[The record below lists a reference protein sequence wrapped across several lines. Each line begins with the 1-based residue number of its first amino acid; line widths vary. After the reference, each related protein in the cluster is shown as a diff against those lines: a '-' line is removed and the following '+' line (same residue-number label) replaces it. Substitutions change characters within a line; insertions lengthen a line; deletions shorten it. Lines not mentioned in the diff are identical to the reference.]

1 MRPSLQQRCEAQIR
15 NEAALHKGHKLEL
28 EQIVKLAAMMYA
40 NAGRDVDAERLKECK
55 RILKDKVSVF
65 SNFRGYMQ
73 YLVQVKMALSDDPN
87 AYIDGVLGVYK
98 QLKEGIKLP
107 GEMVAMAATTIY
119 ENCPAESHAEV
130 VGKTREA
137 YAKIK
142 EQHRFLTGEEDM
154 ALIALMIM
162 AGIDPDQAAE
172 KAEELYVMLK
182 DRYLPGS
189 DTPQS
194 AAMVLALSEKPA
206 EQKAADF
213 VGLYDA
219 CKAAGHATSKDKAMA
234 IYATFADLDAD
245 RADIVAD
252 IGEVDEWLKKQK
264 GYGALGVGA
273 SIRRLF
279 AATLVLEDFQVTGAS
294 TATSA
299 TNAVAQAIV
308 EELVLIL
315 ISIIV
320 TAIVVNTIVRSS
332 H

>member
-1 MRPSLQQRCEAQIR
+1 MRPSLQERCEVQIR
-15 NEAALHKGHKLEL
+15 NEAALHKGAKLEL
-28 EQIVKLAAMMYA
+28 EQVVKLAAMMHA
-40 NAGRDVDAERLKECK
+40 NAGRDVDVERLKECK
-55 RILKDKVSVF
+55 RILKDKVGVF

-87 AYIDGVLGVYK
+87 AYIDGVLDVY
-98 QLKEGIKLP
+98 QRLKEGIKIP

-119 ENCPAESHAEV
+119 ENCPLESRAEV
-130 VGKTREA
+130 VDKTRKV
-137 YAKIK
+137 YAKLK

-154 ALIALMIM
+154 ALIALMIL
-162 AGIDPDQAAE
+162 AGIDPDQAAD

-194 AAMVLALSEKPA
+194 AAMILALSDKPA

-213 VGLYDA
+213 VDLYET

-245 RADIVAD
+245 RAEIVAE

-279 AATLVLEDFQVTGAS
+279 AATLVLEDRQNTDATAATG
-294 TATSA
+294 A

-320 TAIVVNTIVRSS
+320 TAIVVNTVVCSS